1 VNHSN
6 SLKIVRYF
14 EELCKKMN
22 IINLS
27 VAVRSSATAEDL
39 PSLSFAGQ
47 QETYLGIYGKEAVL
61 EQNVGQ
67 VFGHH
72 RR

>member
-1 VNHSN
+1 MNHSN

>member
-1 VNHSN
+1 
-6 SLKIVRYF
+6 
-14 EELCKKMN
+14 MN